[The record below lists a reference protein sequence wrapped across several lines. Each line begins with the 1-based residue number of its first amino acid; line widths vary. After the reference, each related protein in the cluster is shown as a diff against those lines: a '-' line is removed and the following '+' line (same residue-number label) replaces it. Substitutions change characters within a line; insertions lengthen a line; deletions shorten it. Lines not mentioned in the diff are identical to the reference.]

1 MSNHH
6 NMDLVRLWRLGW
18 SQATPQ
24 QRNQISQAIGA
35 MLDFCL
41 TKSLQEDGSFKSPEE
56 DTLSSSFYF
65 GVGFL
70 HETGFLSKRQRFWTD
85 REFAQAKEIRQ
96 RILNRI
102 KSIGLDDPEA
112 TWAVSLLGIDAD

>member
-6 NMDLVRLWRLGW
+6 NMDVVTMWRLGW
-18 SQATPQ
+18 SRASSE
-24 QRNQISQAIGA
+24 QRNRISQSISA

-70 HETGFLSKRQRFWTD
+70 HEIGFFSKRQRFWTD
-85 REFAQAKEIRQ
+85 REFPKAKEIRQ

-112 TWAVSLLGIDAD
+112 IWAASLLGIDAD